1 MKTWPTILG
10 GLTLAALVAGCAG
23 PAPAPVLGP
32 LACDDGIKTAFKP
45 DAQTT
50 VVSVRAIPKG
60 SQLVAVDSPQ
70 AVTTAVDMC
79 LVKLLVGP
87 GSTEVEKD
95 RSAPSYTE
103 GIGMEIWLPAHA
115 SWNERIR
122 NYGGGGWVGG
132 GHRDPQKIGSKLPA
146 LVNANMG
153 YATGTH
159 DGGQPAYQDPSFTFL
174 SNGQVNE
181 ASLNDMSYRSILQQA
196 LKTRALVDLY
206 YGKAPRYS
214 YYDGHSQGGRQ
225 GLQMAQKHPELYD
238 GFLVGQPAIHAPSF
252 GLAALY
258 PQVVMKSELGITALD
273 QPQAE
278 AYARKVAAVNAR
290 AVAACDREKLG
301 FLLDP
306 FACSYDPM
314 RDAAALCT
322 GVAGTGVTGSNADA
336 ATCMNAKEA
345 VALNKIWYGPTSDG
359 SYDPQQTEAGRSGR
373 VRGDKQLWW
382 SLTRG
387 SNLGGQITRA
397 ATDMLALALR
407 DVRYAADGPV
417 VSGLATRNGSSPE
430 RNRWIELTYAS
441 YAQALTRGLDQPLLR
456 DYQTDNAAAAVKF
469 ASLNRKM
476 ILWNGLAEDV
486 IPAQG
491 AVQYYERVKA
501 VAGGEAQV
509 QQFLRMYNMPGMAH
523 SSQGRAWTV
532 GNVNNSVPMPLLPGN
547 SNQNPTREQDTLFSA
562 LVDWV
567 ERGQAPNDIV
577 IRSRDHSTSYPVC
590 VYPKKISWNGIGP
603 AREAGSYSCR

>member
-1 MKTWPTILG
+1 MRTMPMTLG
-10 GLTLAALVAGCAG
+10 GLTVAALLAGCTG
-23 PAPAPVLGP
+23 LAPAPRP
-32 LACDDGIKTAFKP
+32 LACDDGIKTAFRP
-45 DAQTT
+45 DTLTT

-87 GSTEVEKD
+87 GSTALEQD
-95 RSAPSYTE
+95 RNAPSYTE

-159 DGGQPAYQDPSFTFL
+159 DGGQPAYQDPSFAFL

-181 ASLNDMSYRSILQQA
+181 PSLNDMSYRAIHQQA

-238 GFLVGQPAIHAPSF
+238 GFLIGQPAINAPSF
-252 GLAALY
+252 GLASLY

-273 QPQAE
+273 KDA
-278 AYARKVAAVNAR
+278 AAAFARKVAAVNAR
-290 AVAACDREKLG
+290 AVASCDKEKLG

-306 FACSYDPM
+306 FACSYDPL
-314 RDAAALCT
+314 RDAGALCT
-322 GVAGTGVTGSNADA
+322 GVAGQGVTGSNADT
-336 ATCMNAKEA
+336 ATCMSAKEA
-345 VALNKIWYGPTSDG
+345 VALNKIWYGPTTDG
-359 SYDPQQTEAGRSGR
+359 SYDPQQTDAGRSGQL
-373 VRGDKQLWW
+373 RGGKQLWW

-397 ATDMLALALR
+397 NTDMLTLAMR
-407 DVRYAADGPV
+407 DVRYAADASV
-417 VSGLATRNGSSPE
+417 VSGIALRNTSTPV
-430 RNRWIELTYAS
+430 RNRWQELS
-441 YAQALTRGLDQPLLR
+441 YTDFAQALTRGLDQPLLR
-456 DYQTDNAAAAVKF
+456 DYQTDNAAAAAKF
-469 ASLNRKM
+469 ASLKRKM

-491 AVQYYERVKA
+491 SIHYYERIKA
-501 VAGGEAQV
+501 SAGGDAQT
-509 QQFLRMYNMPGMAH
+509 QQFLRLYNLPGMAH

-532 GNVNNSVPMPLLPGN
+532 GNVNNSVPMPMLPGN
-547 SNQNPTREQDTLFSA
+547 TNQNPTREQDTLFSA

-567 ERGQAPNDIV
+567 ERGAAPENIV
-577 IRSRDHSTSYPVC
+577 IQSRDKSTSYPAC
-590 VYPKKISWNGIGP
+590 VYPKKITWNGTGP
-603 AREAGSYSCR
+603 AREAASYSCR

>member
-1 MKTWPTILG
+1 MRTMPMTLG
-10 GLTLAALVAGCAG
+10 GLTLAALLAGCAG
-23 PAPAPVLGP
+23 LAPAPRP
-32 LACDDGIKTAFKP
+32 LACDDGIKTAFRP
-45 DAQTT
+45 DALTT

-87 GSTEVEKD
+87 GSTTVEKD
-95 RSAPSYTE
+95 RTAPSYTE

-146 LVNANMG
+146 LVTANMG

-159 DGGQPAYQDPSFTFL
+159 DGGQPAYQDPSFAFL

-181 ASLNDMSYRSILQQA
+181 PSLNDMSYRAIHQQA

-238 GFLVGQPAIHAPSF
+238 GFLIGQPAINAPSF
-252 GLAALY
+252 GLASLY

-273 QPQAE
+273 KDA
-278 AYARKVAAVNAR
+278 AAAFARKVAAVNAR
-290 AVAACDREKLG
+290 AVASCDKEKLG

-306 FACSYDPM
+306 FACGYDPL
-314 RDAAALCT
+314 RDAGALCT
-322 GVAGTGVTGSNADA
+322 GVTGQGVTGSNADT
-336 ATCMNAKEA
+336 ATCMSAKEA
-345 VALNKIWYGPTSDG
+345 VALNKIWYGPTTDG
-359 SYDPQQTEAGRSGR
+359 SYDPQQTDAGRSGQ

-397 ATDMLALALR
+397 STDMLALALR
-407 DVRYAADGPV
+407 DVRYAADASVASGIALRNASTPV
-417 VSGLATRNGSSPE
+417 
-430 RNRWIELTYAS
+430 RNRWQELS
-441 YAQALTRGLDQPLLR
+441 YTDFAQALTRGLDQPLLR
-456 DYQTDNAAAAVKF
+456 DYQTDNAAAAAKF
-469 ASLNRKM
+469 ASLKRKM

-491 AVQYYERVKA
+491 SVHYYERIKA
-501 VAGGEAQV
+501 GAGGDAQA
-509 QQFLRMYNMPGMAH
+509 QQFLRLYNLPGMAH

-532 GNVNNSVPMPLLPGN
+532 GNVNNTVPMPQLPGN
-547 SNQNPTREQDTLFSA
+547 NNQNPTREQDTLFSA

-567 ERGQAPNDIV
+567 ERGTAPESIV
-577 IRSRDHSTSYPVC
+577 LQSRDKSTSYPAC
-590 VYPKKISWNGIGP
+590 VYPKKITWSGTGP
-603 AREAGSYSCR
+603 AREAASYSCR